1 MKSRSALT
9 FIELKNKT
17 EDIYEFGNDWGL
29 YIDIEMNY
37 QTHFREIR
45 EKKINKI
52 RNTLDK
58 IDEYEDEYLNHHIE
72 IDKEENHKNAK
83 NKNEKNKI
91 DINTLL
97 YRLRKCFRQLFLYL
111 FLAIGL
117 SYFIDNNKNT

>member
-45 EKKINKI
+45 EKN
-52 RNTLDK
+52 
-58 IDEYEDEYLNHHIE
+58 
-72 IDKEENHKNAK
+72 
-83 NKNEKNKI
+83 
-91 DINTLL
+91 
-97 YRLRKCFRQLFLYL
+97 
-111 FLAIGL
+111 
-117 SYFIDNNKNT
+117 